1 MILSTRRTLR
11 LTDTIVIDS
20 REKERAIKLIK
31 KYFDDNNIK
40 YISSK
45 LFCGDYQFLSNGNRV
60 VDRKQ
65 NLSELCSNVC
75 QDHDRFR
82 RELVLAKEN
91 GIQLIIL
98 CEHGKDITCLED
110 IIFWENPRGTVRK
123 KVNGKWQTLKT
134 KATTGETLYKILTT
148 LQEKYGCEFQFCT
161 KEETGKRILEILSND
176 S

>member
-1 MILSTRRTLR
+1 MLIF
-11 LTDTIVIDS
+11 IDS
-20 REKERAIKLIK
+20 REKQRAIRNIVNEFQKQGVKFVTNKL
-31 KYFDDNNIK
+31 YV
-40 YISSK
+40 
-45 LFCGDYQFLSNGNRV
+45 GDYQSAENPRIV

-65 NLSELCSNVC
+65 NLNEICQNVC

-82 RELVLAKEN
+82 RELTRAQDA
-91 GIQLIIL
+91 GIKIIIL
-98 CEHGKDITCLED
+98 IEHGKEITCLED

-123 KVNGKWQTLKT
+123 KVNGKWQTIKT

-176 S
+176 T

>member
-1 MILSTRRTLR
+1 MLIF
-11 LTDTIVIDS
+11 IDS
-20 REKERAIKLIK
+20 REKQRAIRNIVKEFQEQGVKFVTNKL
-31 KYFDDNNIK
+31 YV
-40 YISSK
+40 
-45 LFCGDYQFLSNGNRV
+45 GDYQSAENPRIV

-65 NLSELCSNVC
+65 NLNEICQNVC

-82 RELVLAKEN
+82 RELTRAQDA
-91 GIQLIIL
+91 GIKIIIL
-98 CEHGKDITCLED
+98 IEHGKDITCLED
-110 IIFWENPRGTVRK
+110 IIFWENPRGIVRK

-176 S
+176 T